1 MPYMPIEDPAALE
14 QLLERFL
21 AAHPDHQ
28 AAHQRQRD
36 ATGKPQAYFLSPAL
50 VAELLPWALDR
61 DLLTPQ
67 AADHL
72 HRTVQLAAHTDP
84 AVCVPIAMR
93 PAGVPLRL
101 QPTVLASDLFRW
113 LFCQDPGPP
122 MSDCV
127 LLLPQAIQV
136 VEDIQQDPAR
146 APLMAPRAQV
156 LLDWLRAQPES
167 SPLNI
172 LPAGE

>member
-1 MPYMPIEDPAALE
+1 MPSMPIEDPAALE
-14 QLLERFL
+14 HLLQLFL
-21 AAHPDHQ
+21 MAHPVHQ

-36 ATGKPQAYFLSPAL
+36 ETGKPQAYFLSPAL
-50 VAELLPWALDR
+50 VAALLPWALDR
-61 DLLTPQ
+61 HLLSPQ
-67 AADHL
+67 AADHV

-84 AVCVPIAMR
+84 VACVPITMR

-122 MSDCV
+122 TSDCV
-127 LLLPQAIQV
+127 MPLAEAINV
-136 VEDIQQDPAR
+136 IEGMQQDPAHT
-146 APLMAPRAQV
+146 PLIATRAQV

-167 SPLNI
+167 SRLNV
-172 LPAGE
+172 LPSVE

>member
-1 MPYMPIEDPAALE
+1 MPSMPIEDPAALE
-14 QLLERFL
+14 HLLQLFL
-21 AAHPDHQ
+21 MAHPVHQ

-36 ATGKPQAYFLSPAL
+36 ETGKPQAYFLSPAL
-50 VAELLPWALDR
+50 VAALLPWALDR
-61 DLLTPQ
+61 HLLSPQ
-67 AADHL
+67 AADHV

-84 AVCVPIAMR
+84 VACVPITMR

-122 MSDCV
+122 TSDCV
-127 LLLPQAIQV
+127 MPLAEAINV
-136 VEDIQQDPAR
+136 IEGMQQDPAHT
-146 APLMAPRAQV
+146 PLIATRAQG

-167 SPLNI
+167 SRLNV
-172 LPAGE
+172 LPSVE